1 MAFTNLEKKIDKD
14 NGDTYI
20 INKDN
25 NQEVEILNKKIDS
38 DREEI
43 FLIRKD
49 IKDKNNDN
57 KINKV
62 EIQIKKDPELGKE
75 IIVNKLSGNILNNM
89 KKIIDKET
97 GEKK

>member
-1 MAFTNLEKKIDKD
+1 MTNLEKKIDKE
-14 NGDTYI
+14 NGETYI

-25 NQEVEILNKKIDS
+25 NQEVEILNKKVDS
-38 DREEI
+38 DGEEI

-57 KINKV
+57 KINKI
-62 EIQIKKDPELGKE
+62 EIQIKKDPESGKE

-97 GEKK
+97 

>member
-1 MAFTNLEKKIDKD
+1 MEFTNLEKKIDKD

-25 NQEVEILNKKIDS
+25 NQEVEILNKKVDS
-38 DREEI
+38 DGEEI

-49 IKDKNNDN
+49 IKDKNNEN

-62 EIQIKKDPELGKE
+62 EIQIKKDPESGKE
-75 IIVNKLSGNILNNM
+75 IVNKLSGNILNNM
-89 KKIIDKET
+89 KKIIYKEI
-97 GEKK
+97 GEKI